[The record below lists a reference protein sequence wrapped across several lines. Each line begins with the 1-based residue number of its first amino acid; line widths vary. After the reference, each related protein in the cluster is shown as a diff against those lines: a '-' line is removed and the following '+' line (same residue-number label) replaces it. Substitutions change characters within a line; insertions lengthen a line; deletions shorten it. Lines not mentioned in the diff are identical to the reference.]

1 MNLLLLIYP
10 LIVGA
15 YICNHEVK
23 ISSSKSVFYMKNFMG
38 SVYFFNKYLEKV
50 GNEDLVYTPSVKGRY
65 LLNNP
70 QTIEYTSLPNI
81 TLLPG
86 FFKRFGK
93 IKVKQIWKIKNGI
106 FIGEITSGLI
116 TFTIELSFKYKNR
129 SMFLILKGEIKNKKF
144 FIPNVALKYALYD
157 FGNIFLEIIENR

>member
-93 IKVKQIWKIKNGI
+93 IKVKQI
-106 FIGEITSGLI
+106 GEITSGLI
-116 TFTIELSFKYKNR
+116 TFTIELSFKYKNK